1 MYTGHGA
8 LKNFMEFVLHAGYG
22 ETSIQDTLV
31 SVYLSISYTWKHPRL
46 VADTH
51 TAAESTEVRACSN
64 FLFRRG
70 FLW

>member
-1 MYTGHGA
+1 MQVMG
-8 LKNFMEFVLHAGYG
+8 K
-22 ETSIQDTLV
+22 LV
-31 SVYLSISYTWKHPRL
+31 YKTHLCFSISQYILYLEHPRL

-64 FLFRRG
+64 FLFLRG